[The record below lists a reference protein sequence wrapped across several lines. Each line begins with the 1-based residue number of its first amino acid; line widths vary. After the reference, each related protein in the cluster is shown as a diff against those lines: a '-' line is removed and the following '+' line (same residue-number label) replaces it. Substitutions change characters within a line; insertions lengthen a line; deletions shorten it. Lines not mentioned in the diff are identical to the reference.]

1 MQNQSCMQGKS
12 LPVTCQGRPDNPCGQ
27 AQVSEIKPVIRKELI
42 QDGLAFAY
50 SEPESKV
57 VSRSGD
63 ECVVALTDQWFL
75 TYGESTWRSRT
86 E

>member
-1 MQNQSCMQGKS
+1 MSQ
-12 LPVTCQGRPDNPCGQ
+12 
-27 AQVSEIKPVIRKELI
+27 IKPVIRREMVQAGQAL
-42 QDGLAFAY
+42 AY
-50 SEPESKV
+50 SEPESRV

-75 TYGESTWRSRT
+75 TYGEATWRSRT